1 MLFIAHDV
9 NIQRNIQLSDQ
20 IYPGRWGHVITS
32 WPRVTVL
39 VSVLVCGAFTGGMAL
54 WYQELDQEVL
64 WTPCNSPV
72 RSY

>member
-1 MLFIAHDV
+1 M
-9 NIQRNIQLSDQ
+9 
-20 IYPGRWGHVITS
+20 ITS

-64 WTPCNSPV
+64 WTPYNSPV
-72 RSY
+72 RSYQAFPLHFEQIFTSQLIVFSLLSKRSG

>member
-1 MLFIAHDV
+1 M
-9 NIQRNIQLSDQ
+9 
-20 IYPGRWGHVITS
+20 ITS

-64 WTPCNSPV
+64 WTPYNSPV
-72 RSY
+72 RSQQAH